1 MTTKGTVLSFIA
13 LVLAAIYVTFFTDWF
28 HRETIEIIPAIRP
41 VRVPPN
47 PQNPDQESVY
57 PVSFAF
63 NRKYKLTE
71 VKVVAA
77 ADLATNKY
85 PQLFWHLI
93 SDSNSVPTKS
103 IVYGRSIKGM
113 KLASP
118 EARPKP
124 LSPDVDYLL
133 LLEAGSIKAQT
144 NFHTAR
150 ATEPGP

>member
-1 MTTKGTVLSFIA
+1 MTKQGTVLSVIA
-13 LVLAAIYVTFFTDWF
+13 LVLAAVYVTFFTDWF
-28 HRETIEIIPAIRP
+28 HQETIEIIPAIRP
-41 VRVPPN
+41 IRVAPN
-47 PQNPDQESVY
+47 PQDPDQEAVY

-63 NRKYKLTE
+63 NRKFKLTE

-77 ADLATNKY
+77 ADFATNKY
-85 PQLFWHLI
+85 PTMLWHLI

-118 EARPKP
+118 GARPKP

-133 LLEAGSIKAQT
+133 ILEAGSTKART
-144 NFHTAR
+144 NFHTAK
-150 ATEPGP
+150 AVDPGQ